1 MGKLTQTLAHF
12 KTVNTKCQLLLKL
25 MVKCQGLLLT
35 LTCAWHTDLTQCTP
49 AKDTPA
55 AAPEGQ
61 REDSFLMKK
70 GQRVDKRQDKDPSCV
85 LRIDLLACFCYH

>member
-1 MGKLTQTLAHF
+1 MSTVLEAYGQTSGSAAHVNLCLAH
-12 KTVNTKCQLLLKL
+12 
-25 MVKCQGLLLT
+25 
-35 LTCAWHTDLTQCTP
+35 DLTQCTP

-70 GQRVDKRQDKDPSCV
+70 GQRVDKRQDKDPSSV
-85 LRIDLLACFCYH
+85 LRVDLLACLCYH